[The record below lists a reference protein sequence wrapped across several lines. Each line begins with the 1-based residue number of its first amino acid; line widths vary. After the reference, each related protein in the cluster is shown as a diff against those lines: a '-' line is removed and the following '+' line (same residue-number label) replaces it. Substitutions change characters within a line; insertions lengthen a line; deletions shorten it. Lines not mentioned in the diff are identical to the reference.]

1 MTAITAPYPDEL
13 DALLDALCDDQLSD
27 EQFDRL
33 ETFVRNEPAA
43 RRRYIATME
52 LVVDLEW
59 GDAASRDLPD
69 GNDDHDRRLARLI
82 QTAITD
88 TKITDAETTDTLPVE
103 QRPLVP
109 RSAAPLAKAIHWQ
122 RHPIRF
128 LAAAGLL
135 TLLFWIGFFG
145 WVATNQQQTAQDGT
159 VSIQVEVVASL
170 RVSPDCC
177 WSKEAKRPADFG
189 HLLTGQRLAVDAGLL
204 EITYGSGARVVLE
217 GPVEYTVAERN
228 MGCLEHGR
236 LVAQVPATANG
247 FTVQTP
253 GAKVT
258 DLGTCFGLLVDKLG
272 ATEVHVFEGRVEVAQ
287 LASQTTGTKPTQLA
301 KGQAVRYAAPGEPSL
316 SLPLDDALANLRL
329 KAITP
334 REAAMVIF
342 QDGRPTPKQAGG
354 DGTSLYE
361 GTQDIHLREADGGLY
376 NTGAEPNLALGQ
388 YADNEEDNTR
398 ILIDFDCGSLAQC
411 LATNNLRIAS
421 VTLKLYHA
429 GIAGNSSTT
438 GQTVDVFPAISNF
451 NEGTEASN
459 GRDGHEASIDESTWG
474 SQAFPTR
481 PWAGGGHHSEADF
494 VPSHSL
500 DTLTLGDA
508 TVRTWRTFDVT
519 AAFAPDGSDL
529 ADHAGLVLLS
539 RVDNANPNAE
549 RDRSGGKQMLFS
561 SSEANQCRPMLIF
574 QLQEKTATTS
584 SKN

>member
-1 MTAITAPYPDEL
+1 MTALTAPYPDEL
-13 DALLDALCDDQLSD
+13 DALLDALCDDQISD
-27 EQFDRL
+27 EQFGRL
-33 ETFVRNEPAA
+33 ETFIRDEPAA

-59 GDAASRDLPD
+59 GDADPRDLPGMSD
-69 GNDDHDRRLARLI
+69 AHGRHLAQLI
-82 QTAITD
+82 QTAATEESVFD
-88 TKITDAETTDTLPVE
+88 SVDADALSVE
-103 QRPLVP
+103 QRPSVL
-109 RSAAPLAKAIHWQ
+109 RSAATLAESIHWQ
-122 RHPIRF
+122 LHPIRF
-128 LAAAGLL
+128 LAAAGIL
-135 TLLFWIGFFG
+135 TLLFWLGFFG
-145 WVATNQQQTAQDGT
+145 WVATNQQQTAQNSNDALK
-159 VSIQVEVVASL
+159 VEVVASL

-217 GPVEYTVAERN
+217 GPVEYTVTERN
-228 MGCLEHGR
+228 MGFLEHGR

-316 SLPLDDALANLRL
+316 CLPLDDALANLRL
-329 KAITP
+329 KAIVP
-334 REAAMVIF
+334 RDTTMAIF
-342 QDGRPTPKQAGG
+342 QDGRPIPKQAGG
-354 DGTSLYE
+354 DGTSVYE
-361 GTQDIHLREADGGLY
+361 GTRDMHLREADGGLY

-429 GIAGNSSTT
+429 GIAGNSPAT
-438 GQTVDVFPAISNF
+438 GQTVDIFPAISNF
-451 NEGTEASN
+451 NEGAKASN

-494 VPSHSL
+494 VPSHPL